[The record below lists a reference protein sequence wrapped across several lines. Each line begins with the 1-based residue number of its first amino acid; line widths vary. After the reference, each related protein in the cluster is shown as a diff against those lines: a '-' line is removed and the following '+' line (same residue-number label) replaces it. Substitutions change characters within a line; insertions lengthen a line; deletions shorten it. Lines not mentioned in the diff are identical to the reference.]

1 MHRVVHRALSSAV
14 VSALALSAAST
25 ALAAEITVTQSG
37 FTFVPATVTVAPG
50 DTITW
55 VRTSLTH
62 TITSGSNCEADGL
75 FAGLISG
82 GEPTWSWT
90 VPAKAAGQTIPYFC
104 EPHCAIGHVGTIV
117 VTSPAPSPDL
127 NGDGLVNGADLAT
140 MLSQWGGPGS
150 ADIDGSGQVGGPDL
164 ATLLGAWT
172 G

>member
-1 MHRVVHRALSSAV
+1 MHRN
-14 VSALALSAAST
+14 LASAALWAIASSVAPAT
-25 ALAAEITVTQSG
+25 FAANITVTQSG
-37 FTFVPATVTVAPG
+37 FTFVPETVTVVPG

-90 VPAKAAGQTIPYFC
+90 VPAKVAGQTIPYFC
-104 EPHCAIGHVGTIV
+104 EPHCAIGHVGTII
-117 VTSPAPSPDL
+117 VTNPTPSPDL
-127 NGDGLVNGADLAT
+127 TGDGLVNGADLAT
-140 MLSQWGGPGS
+140 LLGQWGSAGS
-150 ADIDGSGQVGGPDL
+150 ADFDGSGQVAGPDL